1 MISGIFICPQYKYDL
16 DKSFYGEELIQVQ
29 IGTTNDIFLECER
42 DKKMVFH
49 HFKRKRLELI
59 SLFIVQYNGLDFA
72 KNCIF
77 VDSWLGNLLHA
88 IMHLVK
94 TQLKRHGEINCDF
107 WLNSYFIWGS
117 QVTFGLELL
126 EWFIFYLSKRGLNSI
141 LRKIS
146 NYFIWGL

>member
-1 MISGIFICPQYKYDL
+1 
-16 DKSFYGEELIQVQ
+16 
-29 IGTTNDIFLECER
+29 
-42 DKKMVFH
+42 
-49 HFKRKRLELI
+49 LI

-88 IMHLVK
+88 IIHLVK
-94 TQLKRHGEINCDF
+94 TQLKSHGEINCDF

-117 QVTFGLELL
+117 QVTFELELL

>member
-72 KNCIF
+72 KNCICGF
-77 VDSWLGNLLHA
+77 LTRESTTCNNA
-88 IMHLVK
+88 
-94 TQLKRHGEINCDF
+94 F
-107 WLNSYFIWGS
+107 S
-117 QVTFGLELL
+117 
-126 EWFIFYLSKRGLNSI
+126 
-141 LRKIS
+141 
-146 NYFIWGL
+146 